1 MKKLVLTKVNC
12 EIDADLEKV
21 IEMQESAIA
30 YFSKALPYLTKVYQ
44 MKPSDREIVQGIAAV
59 YYSLNDM
66 EKHVEYMNVLR
77 ELDNSPPSN
86 NKK

>member
-1 MKKLVLTKVNC
+1 VDIILNDL